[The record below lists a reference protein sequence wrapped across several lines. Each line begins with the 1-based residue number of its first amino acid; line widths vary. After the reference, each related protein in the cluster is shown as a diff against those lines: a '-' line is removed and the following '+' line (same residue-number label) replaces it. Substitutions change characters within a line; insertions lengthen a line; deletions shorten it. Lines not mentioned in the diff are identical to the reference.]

1 MSAVFELKNIKVS
14 LNNKQKTEL
23 VKGVSFSV
31 NAGECLGILGESGSG
46 KSMSIKA
53 AMGLLD
59 KNFNV
64 SGSAKFKGD
73 ELIGK
78 NPEELRKLRG
88 GKIGIVLQ
96 NPMTCFDPLYRIGNQ
111 ISETF
116 LAHNSWS
123 SSEIRERSITML
135 NKMQIRNPEE
145 VLEKYPH
152 QLSGGMLQRIMIG
165 IATSMT
171 PDLLIADEPTTAID
185 AITQFEILDEFI
197 RIKNEHSVAMIFIS
211 HDLNAISK
219 VADKIVVLNKG
230 LVVDK
235 GDFSHIINHAK
246 DEYTKLLIEKR
257 CDVMRKYRQVLEG
270 VKNAKIRKS
279 MCQFQK

>member
-88 GKIGIVLQ
+88 GKVGIVLQ

-152 QLSGGMLQRIMIG
+152 QLSGGMLQRCMIA
-165 IATSMT
+165 IAITME
-171 PDLLIADEPTTAID
+171 PDIIIADEPTTALDCINQKEV
-185 AITQFEILDEFI
+185 IQQFKTLREFTGT
-197 RIKNEHSVAMIFIS
+197 SLIFIS
-211 HDLNAISK
+211 HDLGIVQHLAQDILVMKDGIQVEYENASQIFK
-219 VADKIVVLNKG
+219 NPKDK
-230 LVVDK
+230 
-235 GDFSHIINHAK
+235 
-246 DEYTKLLIEKR
+246 YTKYLIDTRLQLTEPF
-257 CDVMRKYRQVLEG
+257 
-270 VKNAKIRKS
+270 IKS
-279 MCQFQK
+279 MYKKEEVI